1 MDTTTLLISETG
13 KFYSYN
19 INSKSGKLL
28 QEIPETAENQTFDEA
43 KINIAFTEANNL
55 YFLNKNKEK
64 IAVTNNSDKNIVS
77 GQTISRNEFGIN
89 GGIFWSPKSSYL
101 AFYQKDETDV
111 ADYPLLDI
119 NETPGK
125 LVATKYPM
133 I

>member
-55 YFLNKNKEK
+55 YFLIK
-64 IAVTNNSDKNIVS
+64 
-77 GQTISRNEFGIN
+77 
-89 GGIFWSPKSSYL
+89 
-101 AFYQKDETDV
+101 
-111 ADYPLLDI
+111 
-119 NETPGK
+119 
-125 LVATKYPM
+125 TKKK
-133 I
+133 